1 MKLRILSM
9 IFASLA
15 LAGMAAAKV
24 NTSMPATA
32 AERMQDKV
40 RHELVMLPYFSVFDN
55 LAYKVDG
62 NEVTLLGEVTQP
74 WLKSDAE
81 RAVKRVEG
89 VARVNNQIEVLP
101 VSPFD
106 DQIRRRLFVAIY
118 GYGPLQRYSLGT
130 YKPIRII
137 VKNGHVDLEGV
148 VDNAGDKTLAGIR
161 ANGVSDIFSVTNN
174 LQVAR

>member
-1 MKLRILSM
+1 MKLRIVLM

-15 LAGMAAAKV
+15 SAGIATANVKP
-24 NTSMPATA
+24 NATA

-55 LAYKVDG
+55 LAYKIEG
-62 NEVTLLGEVTQP
+62 NEVILLGEVTQP

-81 RAVKRVEG
+81 RAVKSVEG
-89 VARVNNQIEVLP
+89 VAKVNNQIEVLP
-101 VSPFD
+101 PSPFD
-106 DQIRRRLFVAIY
+106 DRIRRRLFAAIY
-118 GYGPLQRYSLGT
+118 GYGPLQRYSLGN

-148 VDNAGDKTLAGIR
+148 VDNATDKTLAGLR

-174 LQVAR
+174 LQVAK